1 MEKARILIVED
12 DPVTRGLINAYFEKA
27 GYQVFEASNGT
38 EMWNSLTETNV
49 DLVLL
54 DINLPGEDGFS
65 LTKNLRYKSD
75 IGIILVTARKEDIDR
90 IIGLELG
97 ADDYVT
103 KPFNERELLVR
114 VKNLLRRTSKLGLK
128 KAEERISHT
137 FCGWN
142 LNIEQRRLTSPD
154 GEPTHLTNGEFLLL
168 TTFVSHP
175 GRVFSRNQL
184 LEAVSSREW
193 MPNDRTI
200 DVMVNRLRRKLEVNP
215 KEPIILVTV
224 HGVGYQFNSVDD
236 KEQDLV

>member
-1 MEKARILIVED
+1 MKQKQKILIVED
-12 DPVTRGLINAYFEKA
+12 DSVTRSLLSAYFEKA
-27 GYQVFEASNGT
+27 EFSVLEASNGT
-38 EMWNSLTETNV
+38 EMWENLDGNQV

-54 DINLPGEDGFS
+54 DVNLPGEDGFS

-75 IGIILVTARKEDIDR
+75 IGIILVTARVEDIDR
-90 IIGLELG
+90 IVGLELG

-114 VKNLLRRTSKLGLK
+114 VKNLLRRTSKASLK
-128 KAEERISHT
+128 NEGELSSHT

-142 LNIEQRRLTSPD
+142 LNMEQRRLVSPT
-154 GEPTHLTNGEFLLL
+154 GEPVHLTNGEFLLL
-168 TTFVSHP
+168 STFVCSP

-224 HGVGYQFNSVDD
+224 HGVGYQFIS
-236 KEQDLV
+236 ES